1 MAAAISYSDN
11 IYAVKTHLFLGE
23 ETLVNIA
30 HRVGINETLEAIP
43 SLALGTEEISLI

>member
-23 ETLVNIA
+23 DML
-30 HRVGINETLEAIP
+30 INTAKKNRHHK
-43 SLALGTEEISLI
+43 